1 MSFIFFHQPNF
12 YTSAAAIPDLCSP
25 TDGSEITSFQNMASK
40 LSVDTSLKS
49 PDENHFA
56 ITPQNRS
63 PANDF
68 RSEDCN
74 ELLAKELAD
83 LDEAKQEELADAKCN
98 LVSQASI
105 EIEICDEDEKKRLG
119 VSQEQ
124 VNCDTLEEDDAGEV
138 SVHKL

>member
-1 MSFIFFHQPNF
+1 MAAKL
-12 YTSAAAIPDLCSP
+12 AAAD
-25 TDGSEITSFQNMASK
+25 A
-40 LSVDTSLKS
+40 SLKS

-68 RSEDCN
+68 RSDDCN

-83 LDEAKQEELADAKCN
+83 LDEAKRQEIDDTKGN

-105 EIEICDEDEKKRLG
+105 EIEICDG
-119 VSQEQ
+119 EQ
-124 VNCDTLEEDDAGEV
+124 SGEQAGTRAPSGCDTNEQDDEGEV
-138 SVHKL
+138 GATCE